1 MNTNWVRALRTAMVL
16 AQLTA
21 VTGLASAGDLDL
33 AFDPA
38 DFSPGTAITN
48 PYWPLVAGTAF
59 VYSAQSDEGCAVNRV
74 RVTGDTKAD
83 FTGEYSSIVAWEVE
97 DKEWL
102 DPQCSGNYALMETT
116 LDWFAQDNA
125 GNVWYLGED
134 TTAFDHEDECP
145 SAAGAW
151 EAGKDGAVAGVVML
165 AAPRVGDSYRQEFF
179 EGEAEDQA
187 KILRVDAPVSIGIGD
202 FAGCLKTKEWSA
214 LEHGAVEHKYY
225 CPEGGG
231 LMLVEELH
239 GKTVRVELTGN
250 TLPSGTFAEVGVCP
264 H

>member
-1 MNTNWVRALRTAMVL
+1 MTTHWDSVWLTTAGLVL
-16 AQLTA
+16 VATTA
-21 VTGLASAGDLDL
+21 GPAGAARLDL
-33 AFDPA
+33 QFDPA
-38 DFSPGTAITN
+38 SFSPGAAITN
-48 PYWPLVAGTAF
+48 PYWPLVGGATF
-59 VYSAQSDEGCAVNRV
+59 VYSAESDDGCAVDRV

-83 FTGEYSSIVAWEVE
+83 FTGDYSSIVAWEVE

-102 DPQCSGNYALMETT
+102 DPECHGNYALVETT
-116 LDWFAQDNA
+116 RDWFAQDNA

-134 TTAFDHEDECP
+134 TTAFDHEGECP
-145 SAAGAW
+145 SSAGTW

-165 AAPRVGDSYRQEFF
+165 AAPRVGDSYRQEFY

-187 KILRVDAPVSIGIGD
+187 KVLRLDTAVSIGIGD
-202 FAGCLKTKEWSA
+202 FAGCLKIKEWSA

-231 LMLVEELH
+231 LMLVEELQ

-250 TLPSGTFAEVGVCP
+250 ALPSGAFAEAGVCP
-264 H
+264 D